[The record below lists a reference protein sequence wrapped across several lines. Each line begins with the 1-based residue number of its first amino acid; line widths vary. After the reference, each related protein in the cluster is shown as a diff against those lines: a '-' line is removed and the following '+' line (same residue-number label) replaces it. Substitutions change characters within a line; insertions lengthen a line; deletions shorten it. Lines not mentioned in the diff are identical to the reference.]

1 MCTLYLKESK
11 DLDSLQEI
19 ILYFEASNRT
29 DENEQVV
36 IFNTIEYKVYDT
48 EAIEEKDNKI
58 YGYVEISDKP
68 DKKCKVKLKNIKASI
83 GKQVAVQ
90 KDDKDRKIVGYIKAI
105 DTEGNIVYLGLMEK
119 GIVLLPIIICG
130 IVILLLCGLGLTQ
143 CGGLEVG
150 TPTVQEKPVFKEGNK
165 GTGEIENEA
174 VEFGEQPTFR
184 MILNCTPTVE
194 NGEMNLRIESPAE
207 DNKDLGFVVKVYLLQ
222 KMDSEKTEV
231 LEEYGNN
238 PVQVY
243 ESPIVY
249 ANENIENCPL
259 DVELE
264 SGVYAARAVY
274 DIYDMESNLLGQTAT
289 RLEIRVN

>member
-19 ILYFEASNRT
+19 KLYFEASNRT

-68 DKKCKVKLKNIKASI
+68 DKKCKVKLKNVKASI

-143 CGGLEVG
+143 CGGPEVG